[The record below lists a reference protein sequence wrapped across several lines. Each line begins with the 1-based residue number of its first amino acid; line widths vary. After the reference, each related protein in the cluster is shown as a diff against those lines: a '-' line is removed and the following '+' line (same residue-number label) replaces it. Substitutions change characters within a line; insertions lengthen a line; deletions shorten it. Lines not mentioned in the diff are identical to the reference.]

1 MTLMTNTSQ
10 EKIVNYGSMQ
20 HSVAVEHAQRKSSIK
35 FLIALQILT
44 TVLTLILVGTLY
56 SMTYKHNR
64 VEKHQPYTNIAPTQ
78 SNRNGSISVLY
89 VLDPIGHSFCFR
101 DGLYGESITDWTVYN
116 RCSDLD
122 FNAYYK
128 GNFTVGVEGGRVGTI
143 IDLGTA
149 TELRTKYK
157 YEETVGD
164 GQGYASIH
172 RQNKTLLILK
182 DYRNRT
188 YQVMDESFELF
199 QEGKVLSTVAVKQG
213 HIYALRI
220 SDRYESTFER
230 IVKMLVIAYEPNV
243 SVTIRWEVL
252 F

>member
-1 MTLMTNTSQ
+1 MTLMTTTNR
-10 EKIVNYGSMQ
+10 EKIVNYGSTQ
-20 HSVAVEHAQRKSSIK
+20 HAVAVEHAQRKNSIK
-35 FLIALQILT
+35 CLIALQIFT
-44 TVLTLILVGTLY
+44 TILTLISVGTLY
-56 SMTYKHNR
+56 SMTFKHNR
-64 VEKHQPYTNIAPTQ
+64 AEKHHPYSNINPIQ

-122 FNAYYK
+122 FNAYYQ
-128 GNFTVGVEGGRVGTI
+128 GNFTVGIEGGRVGTI

-149 TELRTKYK
+149 AELKNKYK
-157 YEETVGD
+157 YQETVGD

-182 DYRNRT
+182 DYQNRT
-188 YQVMDESFELF
+188 YQVMDESFALF
-199 QEGKVLSTVAVKQG
+199 HGGKELSTVAVKQG

-220 SDRYESTFER
+220 SDRYEPTFER
-230 IVKMLVIAYEPNV
+230 IVKMLVLAYQPNV